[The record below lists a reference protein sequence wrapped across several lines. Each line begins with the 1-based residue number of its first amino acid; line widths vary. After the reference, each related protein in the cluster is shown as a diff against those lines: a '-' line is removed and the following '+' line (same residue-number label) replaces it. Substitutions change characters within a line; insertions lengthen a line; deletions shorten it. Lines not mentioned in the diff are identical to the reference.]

1 ELSEEELKALTARS
15 SQSLKE
21 LAMTTYQQILNKG
34 LQKGIQEERQRTE
47 AEKRQIIARMLREGL
62 LSPSQIAKLFNLPEE
77 AVLKIREKLE
87 NQ

>member
-1 ELSEEELKALTARS
+1 MRCSRRAARQKVFS

-34 LQKGIQEERQRTE
+34 IEKERQRTA

-62 LSPSQIAKLFNLPEE
+62 LTPSQIADLFNMPEE
-77 AVLKIREKLE
+77 EVLKIREKLDKS
-87 NQ
+87 